1 MKSDIPKQLLK
12 LGGITILERTL
23 TPFVECPEIGG
34 IVVVAAANVIELIE
48 EALSGVLQR
57 HRNISVV
64 RGGERRQDSI
74 WNGLHAVP
82 GETDIVLIHD
92 AVRPFI
98 RKELITRCVKS
109 TAEYGAVTVVR
120 PLTETVKEVSNG
132 VVTNTLDR
140 SSLRITQ
147 TPQAFRTALILEAH
161 RKAREDGFTG
171 TDDCVLVERLGHPV
185 HVVEG
190 DDYNMKITTPA
201 DLKIAGAVLP
211 IFESEEKQC

>member
-1 MKSDIPKQLLK
+1 MKSDIPKQLLE
-12 LGGITILERTL
+12 LGGTTILERTL
-23 TPFVECPEIGG
+23 TPFVECPEIEG
-34 IVVVAAANVIELIE
+34 IVVVAAANVVEMME
-48 EALSGVLQR
+48 EALSGVLRR
-57 HRNISVV
+57 HGSIRVV
-64 RGGERRQDSI
+64 RGGGKRQDSV
-74 WNGLHAVP
+74 WNGLHALP
-82 GETDIVLIHD
+82 GGTDIVLIHD

-98 RKELITRCVKS
+98 RKELITKCVKS
-109 TAEYGAVTVVR
+109 AAVYGAVTVVR

-185 HVVEG
+185 HIVEG
-190 DDYNMKITTPA
+190 DDYNIKITTPA
-201 DLKIAGAVLP
+201 DLKIAGAILP
-211 IFESEEKQC
+211 IFESEERQC